1 MAFNLKGRHLLSLED
16 YSKKEIEYLIDLA
29 SELKKRQ
36 KKYAGI
42 RPRNLEGKK
51 ILP

>member
-29 SELKKRQ
+29 SELKKTKNMQ
-36 KKYAGI
+36 VSDHVT
-42 RPRNLEGKK
+42 
-51 ILP
+51 